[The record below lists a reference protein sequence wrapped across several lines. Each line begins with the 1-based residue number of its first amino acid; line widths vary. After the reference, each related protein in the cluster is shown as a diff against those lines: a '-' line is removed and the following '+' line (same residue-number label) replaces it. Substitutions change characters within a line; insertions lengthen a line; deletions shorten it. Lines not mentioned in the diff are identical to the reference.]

1 MAPDCAGSNYYVRI
15 LSTLNRELLKP
26 SASIA
31 LHRHSNAL
39 VDILPPEAD
48 SSISLLT
55 QSERPDVSYTV
66 RHCPYPEPPR
76 CQPKWTASCR
86 DDALL
91 PGTICPRGHAINT
104 RRNIRIHM
112 SAT

>member
-1 MAPDCAGSNYYVRI
+1 MSVRTASQAPTLSLSLQSRAEVTCSHPLIRIIALQRALLAAGSNYYVRI

-55 QSERPDVSYTV
+55 QSERPDVAYTV
-66 RHCPYPEPPR
+66 
-76 CQPKWTASCR
+76 S
-86 DDALL
+86 
-91 PGTICPRGHAINT
+91 
-104 RRNIRIHM
+104 
-112 SAT
+112 

>member
-1 MAPDCAGSNYYVRI
+1 MDECKPLSTGSNYYVRI

-26 SASIA
+26 SSSVA

-55 QSERPDVSYTV
+55 DAVRPPTY
-66 RHCPYPEPPR
+66 CPPR
-76 CQPKWTASCR
+76 HR
-86 DDALL
+86 
-91 PGTICPRGHAINT
+91 HAF
-104 RRNIRIHM
+104 
-112 SAT
+112 